1 METLILVIIG
11 FCVGY
16 VLCWIHDNTTKKV
29 DGKQE
34 VDDYMKKTY
43 GEYWW
48 KIKQSGGGNDRR
60 LFKERFIRVTT
71 QN

>member
-16 VLCWIHDNTTKKV
+16 VLGWIYDNTVKKV

-34 VDDYMKKTY
+34 ADDYMKKTY

-48 KIKQSGGGNDRR
+48 KIK
-60 LFKERFIRVTT
+60 
-71 QN
+71 

>member
-16 VLCWIHDNTTKKV
+16 VLGWIHDNTTKKV

-48 KIKQSGGGNDRR
+48 KIK
-60 LFKERFIRVTT
+60 
-71 QN
+71 

>member
-16 VLCWIHDNTTKKV
+16 ILGWICDNTTKKV

-34 VDDYMKKTY
+34 VNDYMKKTY

-48 KIKQSGGGNDRR
+48 K
-60 LFKERFIRVTT
+60 
-71 QN
+71 

>member
-16 VLCWIHDNTTKKV
+16 ALGWIYDNTIKKV

-48 KIKQSGGGNDRR
+48 KIK
-60 LFKERFIRVTT
+60 
-71 QN
+71 

>member
-16 VLCWIHDNTTKKV
+16 VLGWIYDNTTKKV

-48 KIKQSGGGNDRR
+48 KIKESGGGMVDARQYMV
-60 LFKERFIRVTT
+60 KAECEV
-71 QN
+71 